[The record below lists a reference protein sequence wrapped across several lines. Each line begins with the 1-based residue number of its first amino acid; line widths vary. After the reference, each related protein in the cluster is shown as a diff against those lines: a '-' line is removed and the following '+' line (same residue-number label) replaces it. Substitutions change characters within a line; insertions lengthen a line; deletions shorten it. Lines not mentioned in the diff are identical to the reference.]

1 MNEEREAARLWR
13 INRTIHELVADRGY
27 EVADEEINMDLDTFK
42 AEMSTNGVVDRNR
55 LNFFTSHRD
64 NPDERL
70 FVFYSTERNVGVKT
84 MRQFISVLE
93 EKNITRGIIIWS
105 DKMTSAAKKVIEAM
119 RLQLVL
125 EDFEEAF
132 LLVNITHHQLVP
144 KHEVLTP
151 DEKAEL
157 LQRYRLKES
166 QLPRIQQSDPVAR
179 YFGLTRGQVV
189 KITRPSE
196 TSGRYCSYRIWIT
209 LTIPA

>member
-1 MNEEREAARLWR
+1 MNDDRETARLWR
-13 INRTIHELVADRGY
+13 VNRTIHELVADRGY
-27 EVADEEINMDLDTFK
+27 EVSEEELNVDLDTFK
-42 AEMSTNGVVDRNR
+42 AEVTSNGIVDRNR
-55 LNFFTSHRD
+55 MNFFTQHKD
-64 NPDERL
+64 KPEERL

-84 MRQFISVLE
+84 MRQFINILE

-151 DEKAEL
+151 DEKKEL
-157 LQRYRLKES
+157 LHR
-166 QLPRIQQSDPVAR
+166 
-179 YFGLTRGQVV
+179 
-189 KITRPSE
+189 
-196 TSGRYCSYRIWIT
+196 
-209 LTIPA
+209 

>member
-27 EVADEEINMDLDTFK
+27 EVADEEINMDLDSFK
-42 AEMSTNGVVDRNR
+42 AQFSTNGVIDRSR

-64 NPDERL
+64 NPDERV
-70 FVFYSTERNVGVKT
+70 FVFYSMERNVGVKT
-84 MRQFISVLE
+84 MRQFINVLE

-151 DEKAEL
+151 EEKKDL
-157 LQRYRLKES
+157 LQRFRLKES
-166 QLPRIQQSDPVAR
+166 QLPRIQQVDPVAR
-179 YFGLTRGQVV
+179 YFGLSRGQVV

-196 TSGRYCSYRIWIT
+196 TSGRYCSYRICM
-209 LTIPA
+209 